1 MNFTRM
7 IGGLAVAAA
16 LLSVG
21 AAQAQAP
28 MPGMKNMAEKSRY
41 GGPVYSGAPALAVT
55 SSLVKAGGGP
65 ANFST
70 ATALTSMVGPKLVTA
85 EVGKLTKQY
94 GKASVGSWLTVF
106 DFAVADSLKIA
117 TAAGVKLP
125 PATLSGHKLAST
137 LVGAGADSTGTFYT
151 EFLLDKAVTH
161 KIHMQ
166 VMEDIDAKYGE
177 PADKNYH
184 RVTNQAMVDVAH
196 ALGAKSVKVASL
208 H

>member
-1 MNFTRM
+1 MKLTRLAT
-7 IGGLAVAAA
+7 GLSVAAV
-16 LLSVG
+16 LLAAG
-21 AAQAQAP
+21 TAQAQDA
-28 MPGMKNMAEKSRY
+28 MSGMDMSRY

-55 SSLVKAGGGP
+55 ASLVKAGGGP
-65 ANFST
+65 ARYST
-70 ATALTSMVGPKLVTA
+70 AKALTAMVGPQLVKA

-94 GKASVGSWLTVF
+94 GKASVGSWLVVF
-106 DFAVADSLKIA
+106 DFAVKDALKIA
-117 TAAGVKLP
+117 TGAGVALP
-125 PATLSGHKLAST
+125 AGPLSGHKLAST
-137 LVGAGADSTGTFYT
+137 LVGAGVDKGGTFYT

-166 VMEDIDAKYGE
+166 VMEDIDSKFGE